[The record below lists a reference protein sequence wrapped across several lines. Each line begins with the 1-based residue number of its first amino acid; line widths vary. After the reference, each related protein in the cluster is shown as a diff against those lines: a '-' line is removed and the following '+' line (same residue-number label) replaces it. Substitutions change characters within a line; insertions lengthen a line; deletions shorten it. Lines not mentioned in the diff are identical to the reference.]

1 MSAVLAAT
9 DALPARPLID
19 AAFLHD
25 PYPAYAALR
34 EAGPLHWSD
43 EFFGGAWLLTRHA
56 DVEAVLRDVARFS
69 AQRTGGWV
77 NNAAAGG
84 EMKGFQSLFARAM
97 LFLDAP
103 DHSRV
108 RRVLNA
114 GFAPSTVRAL
124 APRIEALTKTLLDA
138 VDAEAGFDFMASV
151 ARPLPAQVIAGLMGI
166 DAEHQADFS
175 AWSDDL
181 AAFIGAPQP
190 GPELARRAKAS
201 LLAMSDHFEA
211 LLPRRRRAPGDDLV
225 SRLVQ
230 AEAEGQIQAGAE
242 LLAQCAM
249 LLFAGHETTRNLLG
263 NGLHALLMQR
273 EAWLRLQQEPALW
286 PGAARELLRYD
297 SPVQYTGRR
306 VAADLVLHGQRL
318 RRGDLVVALIGAA
331 NRDPRRHDDPDAL
344 QIARPRTGM
353 LSFGHGPHVCIGA
366 ALSLMEAEIVWR
378 QVARRW
384 PGLRIDTP
392 APRWNGNPVYR
403 GLLDLPLRNA
413 TAWASID
420 QRSKAA
426 GSSRTSAGAS

>member
-1 MSAVLAAT
+1 VLT
-9 DALPARPLID
+9 
-19 AAFLHD
+19 
-25 PYPAYAALR
+25 
-34 EAGPLHWSD
+34 
-43 EFFGGAWLLTRHA
+43 
-56 DVEAVLRDVARFS
+56 
-69 AQRTGGWV
+69 
-77 NNAAAGG
+77 
-84 EMKGFQSLFARAM
+84 
-97 LFLDAP
+97 
-103 DHSRV
+103 
-108 RRVLNA
+108 
-114 GFAPSTVRAL
+114 
-124 APRIEALTKTLLDA
+124 
-138 VDAEAGFDFMASV
+138 
-151 ARPLPAQVIAGLMGI
+151 VIATLQVGQLILQETALSFLGLG
-166 DAEHQADFS
+166 
-175 AWSDDL
+175 L
-181 AAFIGAPQP
+181 PQP
-190 GPELARRAKAS
+190 TATWGNIL
-201 LLAMSDHFEA
+201 
-211 LLPRRRRAPGDDLV
+211 
-225 SRLVQ
+225 
-230 AEAEGQIQAGAE
+230 AEGRDRLLVAPWIANLAGVAIV
-242 LLAQCAM
+242 LLV
-249 LLFAGHETTRNLLG
+249 LGINLLG